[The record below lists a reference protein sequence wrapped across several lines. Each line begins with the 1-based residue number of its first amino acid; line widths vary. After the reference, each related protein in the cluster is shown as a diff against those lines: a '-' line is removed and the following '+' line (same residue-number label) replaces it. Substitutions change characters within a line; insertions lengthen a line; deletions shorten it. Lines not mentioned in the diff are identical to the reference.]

1 MKKNHEKDEPLS
13 FIMFQNDK
21 EKETQ
26 PDFTGKFITED
37 GSVMRIAGWKKEYQ
51 DKNGNPKTLIGG
63 KVSEFQKASDHPDN
77 RQPAPASS
85 TNNAHQDSQDLP
97 F

>member
-21 EKETQ
+21 DKETQ

-37 GSVMRIAGWKKEYQ
+37 GRVMRIAGWKKEYK
-51 DKNGNPKTLIGG
+51 DKDGNDKTLIGG
-63 KVSEFQKASDHPDN
+63 KVSEFQKASDNPEN
-77 RQPAPASS
+77 RKPAPSSS
-85 TNNAHQDSQDLP
+85 TNNAQEDADSLP

>member
-1 MKKNHEKDEPLS
+1 MAKKHEKDEPLS

-26 PDFTGKFITED
+26 PDFTGKFITQD
-37 GSVMRIAGWKKEYQ
+37 GKVMRIAGWKRGYQ
-51 DKNGNPKTLIGG
+51 DRDGNHKELVAG
-63 KVSEFQKASDHPDN
+63 KVSEFQNPNTKNEQNQQKELVNDSD
-77 RQPAPASS
+77 
-85 TNNAHQDSQDLP
+85 DLP